1 MSQAGRRAGTPEQ
14 WSTAL
19 ESAFREALAAT
30 PAAPT
35 RLWSPCSR
43 GFHAVL
49 HLLGAPNPL
58 FALDYRQLI
67 DAPAQPSGV
76 GPGWRDELV
85 REDIAVRGIA
95 TMAYL
100 FPPDGL
106 AQGKLRLASDPCV
119 TVGVSA
125 DTPAATMEDDCRDA
139 GRRLADLLARLYE
152 RCSQGG
158 EARLLYWPG
167 GLAAAQ
173 RPPSPFAPSPG
184 PASHQPGD
192 PVEARGERQAP
203 RTLGEIQLRAGRL
216 PRRALS
222 EWVSL
227 KAFVPVAIV
236 DAEGFQQLSLSG
248 LVG

>member
-1 MSQAGRRAGTPEQ
+1 MPPKIATVPNLVARRRPTPASTSSPDCTKYNYSNQRRAAR
-14 WSTAL
+14 SAL
-19 ESAFREALAAT
+19 QNSFLDFWGSG
-30 PAAPT
+30 
-35 RLWSPCSR
+35 RL
-43 GFHAVL
+43 G
-49 HLLGAPNPL
+49 
-58 FALDYRQLI
+58 
-67 DAPAQPSGV
+67 
-76 GPGWRDELV
+76 
-85 REDIAVRGIA
+85 
-95 TMAYL
+95 
-100 FPPDGL
+100 
-106 AQGKLRLASDPCV
+106 V

-125 DTPAATMEDDCRDA
+125 DTPAATMEDGCRDA

-158 EARLLYWPG
+158 EAGLLYWPG

-173 RPPSPFAPSPG
+173 RPPSSSAPSPG
-184 PASHQPGD
+184 SASHQSGD
-192 PVEARGERQAP
+192 PVEARGEWQAP

-236 DAEGFQQLSLSG
+236 DAEGFQQLLLSG